1 MTQPFTIVKPITVS
15 DTNFVSSSLTEA
27 DYGAWSVSATY
38 GVGDRVIVTTGYHKI
53 YESLVASN
61 VGFSPPTNTTKWVE
75 VSNTN
80 RWAVFDQSGGTQ
92 STGSSPMQWV
102 VTTGRV
108 DSVAVLEIANAN
120 SVQIIGNSTSEGE
133 VYNETYTLA
142 DNTVL
147 GNWFEYFF
155 SPIRKQTEVI
165 ATDIPLYQDLSITV
179 KVIGASTVSAGTV
192 LFGNSSQIGATQ
204 YGARSG
210 IVDYS
215 RKEVDQFG
223 RATLVK
229 RNFSK
234 RMDVTMLVENG
245 IVDNVQYL
253 LSDLRAE
260 PVLWIAAKDQY
271 ELLTVYGF
279 YRDFNIDI
287 AYTNNSV
294 CSLQIEGLT

>member
-1 MTQPFTIVKPITVS
+1 MTQPFTIVKPITVDDS
-15 DTNFVSSSLTEA
+15 NFVSSTLSEA
-27 DYGAWSVSATY
+27 DYAAWSISTTY
-38 GVGDRVIVTTGYHKI
+38 AAGDRVIVTTGYHKI
-53 YESLVASN
+53 YESLVSSN
-61 VGFSPPTNTTKWVE
+61 VGFSPPTNATKWVE

-80 RWAVFDQSGGTQ
+80 RWAVFDQSGGSQ
-92 STGSSPMQWV
+92 STGTSPMEWV

-165 ATDIPLYQDLSITV
+165 ATDIPLYQDLEITV

-192 LFGNSSQIGATQ
+192 IFGNSSQIGATQ

-234 RMDVTMLVENG
+234 RMDVTMLIENG